1 MSGRGTGSPR
11 QRRSVSRSMVVA
23 IFGGVFMVYAAWQAY
38 RMSEAMAE
46 LTPATGTIVSW
57 QQSTD
62 KKGRT
67 LFYAQVRFTTKDG
80 KIVTTRAQPGQGKAG
95 ESGKTTELIY
105 RTDRPTDVAL
115 GQPKNVYTMP
125 ATFGGVGLLVLLYG
139 LWGYRREKREQEGR
153 EA

>member
-1 MSGRGTGSPR
+1 MSGRARNERG
-11 QRRSVSRSMVVA
+11 QRRTVSRSLVVA

-46 LTPATGTIVSW
+46 LTPATGTIIAW

-67 LFYAQVRFTTKDG
+67 LSYAQVRFTTKDG
-80 KIVTTRAQPGQGKAG
+80 KIVTTRAQPGQAKPG
-95 ESGKTTELIY
+95 ESGVTTEIIY
-105 RTDRPTDVAL
+105 RTNRPTDVAL

-125 ATFGGVGLLVLLYG
+125 ATFGGVGFLVMLYG
-139 LWGYRREKREQEGR
+139 LWGYRQAKKAEN
-153 EA
+153 A